1 MISTNFA
8 IRLPPSSFALVMD
21 VLTLVAI
28 WSPVPISHKTWGA
41 YHHALALVDI
51 SGLVAGYLVLD
62 YPGIPGNKG

>member
-1 MISTNFA
+1 
-8 IRLPPSSFALVMD
+8 MD

-51 SGLVAGYLVLD
+51 SGLVTGYLVLD